1 MAKNPKK
8 LFLYD
13 TKSVEDLLPQL
24 KPAFEEDIDE
34 QEEKPN
40 EVTSTAED
48 LTNLSVGSNTSCST
62 CGVDFETVE
71 DQRAHFKLDWH
82 RFNLANKLKGIFVVT
97 HQLPKSGN

>member
-8 LFLYD
+8 IFLHD